1 MQTDDQILLLQNS
14 WCEILTLN
22 CCFKSMN
29 TPSEIQLPFGKSIDL
44 EKAVSIGHGV
54 DDIISRMLSIAEH
67 LRRLQVDQHEF
78 VALKVL
84 ILISPGN
91 IYTNKIT

>member
-1 MQTDDQILLLQNS
+1 MS
-14 WCEILTLN
+14 
-22 CCFKSMN
+22 

-44 EKAVSIGHGV
+44 EKAISIGHGV

-84 ILISPGN
+84 ILISPGISIQSARILLSKTKFYIN
-91 IYTNKIT
+91 IYMY